1 MNPHRNARNFTVLE
15 RLYNKKLRRGWCVV
29 ENTFGILKQRFQELL
44 VKSDLVVL
52 FLLDVITCCAIL
64 HNILLGQSHEEV
76 ENLMGVLRQEGLNG
90 KVLDEEV
97 EAPEVDP
104 QEANKN
110 VALEG
115 DECRQRL
122 AVYLVA
128 RRII

>member
-44 VKSDLVVL
+44 VKSDLDVL

-64 HNILLGQSHEEV
+64 HNILLGQS
-76 ENLMGVLRQEGLNG
+76 QEGLNG